1 VLQNADNTLS
11 CHHSENADACSTIVS
26 SVPSSIRVPSI
37 TARPSEDEKRRFA
50 DLAASRGVSES
61 ALTLIAIRSLL
72 DSNGSFPAVTPSENR
87 NPPSTDRITI
97 RLRPCDRIAINERAS
112 RRGLK
117 DSTYLAALV
126 RAHVSKNPP
135 LLADEVATLKKAVAV
150 LAALRSPLARAC
162 REASASHDIQRGL
175 NRTLIVVTA
184 VERLVHD
191 LVRASI
197 RSWESG
203 YG

>member
-1 VLQNADNTLS
+1 
-11 CHHSENADACSTIVS
+11 VS
-26 SVPSSIRVPSI
+26 SVPSSVRVPSI
-37 TARPSEDEKRRFA
+37 TARPSVDEKRRFA
-50 DLAASRGVSES
+50 ELASSRGVSES
-61 ALTLIAIRSLL
+61 TLALIAIRSLL
-72 DSNGSFPAVTPSENR
+72 DSNGSFPACTATEDR

-97 RLRPCDRIAINERAS
+97 RLRPCDRLAINERAS

-135 LLADEVATLKKAVAV
+135 LLADELATLKKAVAV

-162 REASASHDIQRGL
+162 REASASPDIQRGL